1 MSTSVSSNAWLLSQR
16 CAQLGTQV
24 GYCSQK
30 SCTMRKL
37 CTILSCAC
45 CTAHSGKRCTQCCRT
60 VCPARGPAGYCP
72 HTAPPLPVPR
82 TPSILSAMHNFE
94 CIALHCTEMHTFS
107 ILSEQAASILS
118 LLHIMCKTPNSLHI
132 LFAHICILKLVQV
145 YTLQYAA
152 GHSFTCRVF
161 CIV

>member
-1 MSTSVSSNAWLLSQR
+1 MFHTMYGKCCTECAGGR
-16 CAQLGTQV
+16 CARLGVQLATARTPRRHFRSRAHQAFSV
-24 GYCSQK
+24 Q
-30 SCTMRKL
+30 CTTVHIMHFQCNARL
-37 CTILSCAC
+37 CT
-45 CTAHSGKRCTQCCRT
+45 
-60 VCPARGPAGYCP
+60 PN
-72 HTAPPLPVPR
+72 
-82 TPSILSAMHNFE
+82 ILSAMHNFE